1 VPSSSNRRRVEIPT
15 FMYERIQAI
24 AAAEP
29 RTLTSVITE
38 LLHWGIEHYHPV
50 WVESRD
56 LDRFNE
62 RARHALD
69 RARAEAVSLQHD
81 YVGTEHV
88 LAGLAEEEG
97 GVAADVLRSLG
108 VTPDRVRR
116 AIEQH
121 FGRGS
126 EPVTEIL
133 GFTAR
138 VRVVLGLALEEAEQ
152 MGGGPA
158 RTEHILLAMVRYGGG
173 LGPDLLDEIGVLADV
188 RRETLERLGRPLHE
202 PGGRR
207 KD

>member
-1 VPSSSNRRRVEIPT
+1 MPSSSNRRRVEIPT

-29 RTLTSVITE
+29 QTLTSVITE
-38 LLHWGIEHYHPV
+38 LLHWGIENYHPV

-56 LDRFNE
+56 LGRFNE
-62 RARHALD
+62 RAQRALD
-69 RARAEAVSLQHD
+69 RARAEAVRLQHD

-88 LAGLAEEEG
+88 LVGLAEEEG

-108 VTPDRVRR
+108 VTPNLVHRV
-116 AIEQH
+116 IEQRV
-121 FGRGS
+121 GRGS
-126 EPVTEIL
+126 DPVTETL

-138 VRVVLGLALEEAEQ
+138 VRVVLGLALEEAET

-158 RTEHILLAMVRYGGG
+158 RTEHVLLALVRYGGG
-173 LGPDLLDEIGVLADV
+173 LGPDILDEIGVLADV